1 MTREQ
6 AELLIQ
12 GVWALVAAVES
23 LSQHTPPPK
32 EGSVMRERGGT
43 DEN

>member
-12 GVWALVAAVES
+12 GVWALVEAIEN
-23 LSQHTPPPK
+23 LSPHTPN
-32 EGSVMRERGGT
+32 EVRCVMRERGET
-43 DEN
+43 DEI